1 MNLYIQSRVDA
12 RTNLPTGQGGQLM
25 WPLKATKPIAA
36 SSPPRE
42 GFFVSDGWAEPY
54 QLGDLFQLATPD
66 ISSNVAKQETEHD
79 CSTKRITL

>member
-1 MNLYIQSRVDA
+1 
-12 RTNLPTGQGGQLM
+12 M
-25 WPLKATKPIAA
+25 WPFEATKPIAA

-42 GFFVSDGWAEPY
+42 GFFDGWAEPY

>member
-1 MNLYIQSRVDA
+1 M
-12 RTNLPTGQGGQLM
+12 
-25 WPLKATKPIAA
+25 PIAA

-42 GFFVSDGWAEPY
+42 GFFDGWAEPY

>member
-1 MNLYIQSRVDA
+1 
-12 RTNLPTGQGGQLM
+12 M

-66 ISSNVAKQETEHD
+66 ISSNVAKQETEYD
-79 CSTKRITL
+79 RSTKRITLQRRRPCRGD

>member
-1 MNLYIQSRVDA
+1 
-12 RTNLPTGQGGQLM
+12 M
-25 WPLKATKPIAA
+25 WPFEATKPIAA

-54 QLGDLFQLATPD
+54 QLGDLFQLATPY
-66 ISSNVAKQETEHD
+66 ISSNVAKQENEHD